1 MSKQQSGGLV
11 ERNITLRTAVL
22 MMYCL
27 VAAGAF
33 GIEGMISDAGP
44 GMTIVILCVLPFIWA
59 APQALCSAEL
69 GSFITDAGG
78 FYKWI
83 QRGLGEFWGFA
94 GGWCRTVSCYID
106 NTLYIV
112 LAGSYSQMLIPGM
125 TDTAKFIF
133 MFVLI
138 LIFTVIN
145 LLGIEEVGKV
155 STIFCKLAV

>member
-44 GMTIVILCVLPFIWA
+44 GMTIVILCILPFIWA

-94 GGWCRTVSCYID
+94 G
-106 NTLYIV
+106 
-112 LAGSYSQMLIPGM
+112 AGAEQYR
-125 TDTAKFIF
+125 
-133 MFVLI
+133 
-138 LIFTVIN
+138 VI
-145 LLGIEEVGKV
+145 
-155 STIFCKLAV
+155 